1 MRLAAFKARVEA
13 LAERPDRIVQRIA
26 RARLEQE
33 GNQAMLEG
41 MGRFRTQLH
50 RRDDAR
56 ASRYLR
62 QLPPSAC
69 LPPVA

>member
-13 LAERPDRIVQRIA
+13 LARGEIGSSDASLVRALNKKEIRRCSKAWDAFARKCTNETVQR
-26 RARLEQE
+26 RPL
-33 GNQAMLEG
+33 
-41 MGRFRTQLH
+41 
-50 RRDDAR
+50 
-56 ASRYLR
+56 LR

>member
-13 LAERPDRIVQRIA
+13 LAGGEIGSSNASLVRALNKKEIRRCSKAWDAFARNCTDETMRRRP
-26 RARLEQE
+26 L
-33 GNQAMLEG
+33 
-41 MGRFRTQLH
+41 
-50 RRDDAR
+50 
-56 ASRYLR
+56 LR